1 MFKNIPKITV
11 YLALFLIPLF
21 SLPFTSNVLDFQ
33 KQFLLFFI
41 VSVGVFFWI
50 WNALSEKKL
59 RINISS
65 LHFYVG
71 GFAVVAL
78 ISSIFSL
85 YSYGSLWGVPLP
97 SAESFVSILSFIFLY
112 FLIAN
117 NFKKE
122 DIYKLLA
129 VGALSAAIAA
139 VYAIVQSFGFYLLP
153 FLSYTKDP
161 SFNTI
166 GTASGLTLYS
176 AIILSMILPLLFVK
190 KNPFR
195 RVMIV
200 CGAVLFLALV
210 FFNGII
216 TVYFPATAAGVDY
229 NFSIAPWIVLAISA
243 LATFVFSVS
252 DQKFVNKNANAKNA
266 SFAIMFIAFLFLFSN
281 IFAKDMVEKVYGS
294 SMKALNIKT
303 ATEVSLQQR
312 TAADISISVLKQSA
326 QTFFLGSG
334 PGTFVYD
341 YVKHKPQS
349 LSQDNFAWNVTF
361 YAGAS
366 EIMNRIATT
375 GLLGIIALLLI
386 ISMWTVECFRTLTAG
401 EEDEGLP
408 LAIFVGWLAIV
419 AAMFYYPFN
428 FSLAMLFWIFLGL
441 IVAMDEEKTVSLP
454 LKSVRLT
461 YAATLIFLAVM
472 VLELG
477 LLVWNTKRYYAEA
490 EYLLAFNALQKNN
503 LTSAIGHLESAAN
516 STDRLQDNYLIG
528 LSQIYLAQAQQELSN
543 QDTKPEDAIKA
554 ASPYIQTAVQV
565 AMLSTNIANPNNSA
579 NWAARGYVYFQLVG
593 ISDGFDTWAI
603 NMYNKALNLDPN
615 NPSLWTQLGQIYALK
630 KDMAKARDSFNKAVT
645 LRSQLIDPH
654 YYLAVLDDQQGDK
667 AGAINELEAIS
678 GLLPDTDQTSKDNVA
693 KAIENLKEGKSLS
706 GATANPSP
714 QTSGDS
720 SQGQISPAD
729 GSTSAPSAVSASQ
742 NGTPENGSVTPPT
755 GDQSGTVIPQ
765 SANPKASDN
774 IPVAK
779 PVKK

>member
-1 MFKNIPKITV
+1 MFKKIPEIAV
-11 YLALFLIPLF
+11 YVVLFLTPLF
-21 SLPFTSNVLDFQ
+21 TLPFTSNVLDFQ
-33 KQFLLFFI
+33 KQFALFI
-41 VSVGVFFWI
+41 IASVGFFFWI
-50 WNALSEKKL
+50 WQAMSEKKL
-59 RINISS
+59 EINLNP
-65 LHFYVG
+65 LHFFVA

-85 YSYGSLWGVPLP
+85 YGYGSLWGVPLP
-97 SAESFVSILSFIFLY
+97 TAESFVTILSFIFLY
-112 FLIAN
+112 FLIVN
-117 NFKKE
+117 NFKRE

-129 VGALSAAIAA
+129 VGAVSAAIAA
-139 VYAIVQSFGFYLLP
+139 VFAIIQSFGFYLLP

-166 GTASGLTLYS
+166 GTTSSLALYL
-176 AIILSMILPLLFVK
+176 AVVLATILPLLFMK
-190 KNPFR
+190 KNSYR
-195 RVMIV
+195 RLMAV
-200 CGAVLFLALV
+200 CGGFLFLALV

-216 TVYFPATAAGVDY
+216 TVYFPAKVSGIDY
-229 NFSIAPWIVLAISA
+229 NLSMAPWIVLAVSA

-252 DQKFVNKNANAKNA
+252 DQKFLIKNSRAKNA
-266 SFAIMFIAFLFLFSN
+266 SFMVMFVAFLFLVFN
-281 IFAKDMVEKVYGS
+281 IFAKDMMAGIYGS
-294 SMKALNIKT
+294 SMNALHIKT
-303 ATEVSLQQR
+303 ASEVTLQQR
-312 TAADISISVLKQSA
+312 TAADISINTLKQSA

-341 YVKHKPQS
+341 YIKFKPQS
-349 LSQDNFAWNVTF
+349 LSQDNFAWNITF

-366 EIMNRIATT
+366 EIINRVATT
-375 GLLGIIALLLI
+375 GLLGIIALMLI
-386 ISMWTVECFRTLTAG
+386 IVMWTAESFRTLTG
-401 EEDEGLP
+401 EEGDEGLP
-408 LAIFVGWLAIV
+408 LAIFAGWLAIV

-428 FSLAMLFWIFLGL
+428 LSLAMLFWIFLGL
-441 IVAMDEEKTVSLP
+441 IIAMNEKKMVSLP

-461 YAATLIFLAVM
+461 YAVTLAFVAVM
-472 VLELG
+472 ILELG
-477 LLVWNTKRYYAEA
+477 LLVWNAKRYYAEA
-490 EYLLAFNALQKNN
+490 EYLGAVNALQKND
-503 LTSAIGHLESAAN
+503 LTGAIRDLESAAN
-516 STDRLQDNYLIG
+516 STDRLQDNYLTG
-528 LSQIYLAQAQQELSN
+528 LSQIYLAQAQQELSKQN
-543 QDTKPEDAIKA
+543 IKPEDAIKA
-554 ASPYIQTAVQV
+554 ASPYIQTAVQA

-579 NWAARGYVYFQLVG
+579 NWAARGYVYLQLVG

-603 NMYNKALNLDPN
+603 DMYNKALNLEPN
-615 NPSLWTQLGQIYALK
+615 NPSIWTQLGQVYVMK
-630 KDMAKARDSFNKAVT
+630 KDLAKARDSFNKAVT
-645 LRSQLIDPH
+645 LRPQLIDPH

-667 AGAINELEAIS
+667 AGAINELEIIS

-755 GDQSGTVIPQ
+755 GDQSGSVIPQ

>member
-1 MFKNIPKITV
+1 MFKNIPKIAV

-33 KQFLLFFI
+33 KQFLLFI
-41 VSVGVFFWI
+41 VASLGVFFWI

-59 RINISS
+59 EINLNP

-97 SAESFVSILSFIFLY
+97 AAESFVSILSFVFLY
-112 FLIAN
+112 FLIVN

-122 DIYKLLA
+122 DLYKLIA
-129 VGALSAAIAA
+129 VGAISGAVAA
-139 VYAIVQSFGFYLLP
+139 VYAIIQSFGFYILP

-166 GTASGLTLYS
+166 GTISSLALYS
-176 AIILSMILPLLFVK
+176 AVILSMILPLLFVK

-195 RVMIV
+195 RLMIV

-210 FFNGII
+210 FFNGVV
-216 TVYFPATAAGVDY
+216 TVYFPATAAGIGY

-266 SFAIMFIAFLFLFSN
+266 SFAIMFIAFLFLVFN
-281 IFAKDMVEKVYGS
+281 IFAKDMMGGIYGS
-294 SMKALNIKT
+294 SMKALNVKT

-312 TAADISISVLKQSA
+312 ASAAISISVLKQSA

-341 YVKHKPQS
+341 YVKYKPQS
-349 LSQDNFAWNVTF
+349 LSQDNYAWNIAF

-366 EIMNRIATT
+366 EVMNRIATT
-375 GLLGIIALLLI
+375 GLLGIISLLLI
-386 ISMWTVECFRTLTAG
+386 VAMWTVECFRTLTAG

-408 LAIFVGWLAIV
+408 LAIFVGWLAII

-441 IVAMDEEKTVSLP
+441 IIAMDEEKMVSLP

-461 YAATLIFLAVM
+461 YAVTLIFIAVM

-477 LLVWNTKRYYAEA
+477 LLVWNAKRYYAEA

-516 STDRLQDNYLIG
+516 STDRLQDNYLTG
-528 LSQIYLAQAQQELSN
+528 LSQIYLAQARQELN
-543 QDTKPEDAIKA
+543 KQNAKPEDAIKA
-554 ASPYIQTAVQV
+554 ASPYIQTAVQA
-565 AMLSTNIANPNNSA
+565 AMLSTNIANPNSSA
-579 NWAARGYVYFQLVG
+579 NWAARGYVYFQLIG
-593 ISDGFDTWAI
+593 ISDGFDNWAI
-603 NMYNKALNLDPN
+603 DMFNKALSLEPN
-615 NPSLWTQLGQIYALK
+615 NPSLWTQLGQVYALK
-630 KDMAKARDSFNKAVT
+630 KDLAKARDSFNKAIA
-645 LRSQLIDPH
+645 LRPQLIDPH

-667 AGAINELEAIS
+667 ASAIKELETIN
-678 GLLPDTDQTSKDNVA
+678 GLLPNTDQTSKDSVA

-706 GATANPSP
+706 GTTANSP
-714 QTSGDS
+714 APTSGDV
-720 SQGQISPAD
+720 SQGQPVDNSDA
-729 GSTSAPSAVSASQ
+729 AVSAPQGGSL
-742 NGTPENGSVTPPT
+742 ENGSAAVPEPATRPSSNPT
-755 GDQSGTVIPQ
+755 APGNVP
-765 SANPKASDN
+765 SASP
-774 IPVAK
+774 AK
-779 PVKK
+779 